1 MELQDQ
7 LHATLKE
14 MMKAIDTGEGEAIV
28 ASVGKI
34 DQIGHCL
41 GADTPP
47 MLRHYLEKR
56 SYAKALDFLEGRD
69 GAAAAN
75 C

>member
-1 MELQDQ
+1 
-7 LHATLKE
+7 

-34 DQIGHCL
+34 DQIGDCL

-47 MLRHYLEKR
+47 ILRHYLETR

-69 GAAAAN
+69 GAAAPN